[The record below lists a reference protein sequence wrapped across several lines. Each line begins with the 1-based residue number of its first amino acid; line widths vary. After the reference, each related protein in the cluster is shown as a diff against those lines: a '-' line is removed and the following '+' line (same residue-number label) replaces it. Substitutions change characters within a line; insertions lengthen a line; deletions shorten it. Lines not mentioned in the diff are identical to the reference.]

1 LAVAGHTGSP
11 GGAARPCS
19 CLHAPRPAPARWR
32 RLSPAVLAVAALG
45 IAGITAGTGFA
56 AASTTTTSTTTAPPA
71 TTAPSAADR
80 WLIGAIGT
88 QREVGSV
95 HIAGKITQGKNVTTL
110 SLQVNGDGEG
120 GGVFVEK
127 GNQIRVER
135 VGSLLYFNAPKKFW
149 ARSATAAQ
157 TAAYG
162 GKWLAFSALDSRV
175 ASFDQFL
182 NSADVVTAAFEG
194 HIRPLTVSRPTTFAG
209 HKVVI
214 VKDTVTAKGKKS
226 TGLMYVAAQ
235 GPAYVYKI
243 VDDTPGEVGTLVFS
257 HYGKA
262 VALTVPSGAI
272 KLS

>member
-1 LAVAGHTGSP
+1 VAGNTGSP
-11 GGAARPCS
+11 VPQ
-19 CLHAPRPAPARWR
+19 PRPASARWHR
-32 RLSPAVLAVAALG
+32 ITPAVVALAG
-45 IAGITAGTGFA
+45 IAGLAIGTGSA
-56 AASTTTTSTTTAPPA
+56 GASTTTTTTTTAPGSPA
-71 TTAPSAADR
+71 TAAPSAADR
-80 WLIGAIGT
+80 WLIEAIGT

-95 HIAGKITQGKNVTTL
+95 RIAGKITQGKSVTTL

-120 GGVFVEK
+120 GGVFQEL

-162 GKWLAFSALDSRV
+162 GKWLEFSALDARV

-194 HIRPLTVSRPTTFAG
+194 HTRPLTVSRPTTFAG

-214 VKDTVTAKGKKS
+214 VKDTVTTKGKKS
-226 TGLMYVAAQ
+226 TGLMYVAAN

-262 VALTVPSGAI
+262 VALTVPSKAI